1 MKIVH
6 LTSHTTGGAGSL
18 ALNIYKTAKLKN
30 EDVNILLSID
40 TTKLC
45 FICRVY
51 NSFLYRLHD
60 IIYWFLGYFHILDYK
75 HFFFSLFPTFSS
87 KKKFEKATSDVD
99 IFIIYWI
106 SRFYNSI
113 ELKSLKVK
121 NPAAK
126 FIFLNVDE
134 AHFTGGCHY
143 KFNCKNYK
151 ENCKNCPG
159 VNTRILKKR
168 IAKEFELKLKMYDFL
183 RPKFVLPSSTFRKEF
198 NNSIFLNKTNF
209 LVRPYGA
216 YFNTESEKFIKKR
229 NTYLENQD
237 PKINLIVRS
246 SFEPRKGSKLFLDS
260 INKILIS
267 QPKEITKFRVHVV
280 GDEYLIDQRISTSI
294 ETKFH
299 GIVCRNK
306 LFEIYAECDVLIVTS
321 IEDSGP
327 IMINECI
334 GLGLHVLSTNVGV
347 ASDLIN
353 DDNGKIYSNNSQD
366 LMDTILGLNIVQIR
380 NYSKDFIKSK
390 KINDLSFEKFYNQII
405 KQKL

>member
-6 LTSHTTGGAGSL
+6 LTSHISGGAGSL

-30 EDVNILLSID
+30 EDLNILLSID
-40 TTKLC
+40 TTKDL
-45 FICRVY
+45 FIVRLY
-51 NSFLYRLHD
+51 TSFLFRLHD
-60 IIYWFLGYFHILDYK
+60 IIYWLLGYLHVLDYK
-75 HFFFSLFPTFSS
+75 HFFFTLFPTFSS
-87 KKKFEKATSDVD
+87 KKKFEKATSNVD
-99 IFIIYWI
+99 IFIVYWI

-126 FIFLNVDE
+126 FIFLNADE

-143 KFNCKNYK
+143 KFDCENYK
-151 ENCKNCPG
+151 ENCRNCPG
-159 VNTRILKKR
+159 VNAKILKKR
-168 IAKEFELKLKMYDFL
+168 ISKEFESKVEIYDFI
-183 RPKFVLPSSTFRKEF
+183 RPQFVLPSSTFHEEF
-198 NNSIFLNKTNF
+198 KNSIFLNKTNF

-216 YFNTESEKFIKKR
+216 YFNTEIEKFIKKR
-229 NTYLENQD
+229 KIYLENQD

-246 SFEPRKGSKLFLDS
+246 SFEPRKGSKLFLDT
-260 INKILIS
+260 INKILKS
-267 QPKEITKFRVHVV
+267 QPKEISKYKVHVV
-280 GDEYLIDQRISTSI
+280 GDQYLIDQKISKSI

-299 GIVCRNK
+299 GNVSRDK
-306 LFEIYAECDVLIVTS
+306 LFEIYAESDVLIVTS

-353 DDNGKIYSNNSQD
+353 DDNGKIYSNRSQN
-366 LMDTILGLNIVQIR
+366 LMYSILGLNLIKIR
-380 NYSKDFIKSK
+380 NYSKDHIKSK
-390 KINDLSFEKFYNQII
+390 KIHDLSFEKFYNQIL
-405 KQKL
+405 K